1 MEARA
6 PALRV
11 EAQSLMLR
19 TLAENQL
26 WTWDEPYS
34 PLGVEVGARM
44 TIVRLPKGDLWVHS
58 PLTPSQA
65 MCQALDA
72 LGPVRH
78 VVAPNTMHYLGL
90 PDFAAAYPDAATY
103 GAPGLGKVKNGVR
116 FDATLGDERHAAWV
130 DVLDQMLFR
139 GNSLTE
145 IEFLHRPSRTLILT
159 DTCHYLNGGNRL
171 TRLYAKLSKVQ
182 DAPGPTLLLKMI
194 TRDHAS
200 ARASVERML
209 EWDFERVIVSHGAI
223 YESGGQAALRDKFAW
238 LLKD

>member
-1 MEARA
+1 
-6 PALRV
+6 
-11 EAQSLMLR
+11 MLR
-19 TLAENQL
+19 TIAENHL
-26 WTWDEPYS
+26 WTWDEPYRV
-34 PLGVEVGARM
+34 LGLDVGARM
-44 TIVRLPKGDLWVHS
+44 TVVRLPKGDLWVHS
-58 PLTPSQA
+58 PLAPSAA

-90 PDFAAAYPDAATY
+90 AAFADAYPDATLY
-103 GAPGLGKVKNGVR
+103 GAPGLGKVKKGVR
-116 FDATLGDERHAAWV
+116 FAATLGDERNAAWT

-171 TRLYAKLSKVQ
+171 TRLYAKLSKVR
-182 DAPGPTLLLKMI
+182 DAPGPTLLVRLV
-194 TRDHAS
+194 TRDHAA
-200 ARASVERML
+200 ARASVQRML

-223 YESGGQAALRDKFAW
+223 LESGGRAALREKFAW
-238 LLKD
+238 LLQEK